1 MLNVRKVTRFCNDE
15 LQRPRILQFLF
26 KDGREFIFWI
36 KVQELY
42 QILLQVLEIFRFL
55 AVIKFQNSNVDG

>member
-42 QILLQVLEIFRFL
+42 QILLQVLEIF
-55 AVIKFQNSNVDG
+55 